1 MNVEDNNAKSIP
13 DVNTY
18 EVLVT
23 WNSWQKSRCSTESAR
38 ILNE

>member
-23 WNSWQKSRCSTESAR
+23 WNSGKNQGVAR
-38 ILNE
+38 NLQEY